1 MIGLIDIGIGNTQ
14 SLFFLIKKMGFDCI
28 KCKKE
33 EDLNNIDKIILPGVG
48 AFGQF
53 INELRK
59 NNLFESIEK
68 RVNNGIPILGICV
81 GFEVLFTDCDEFGFH
96 NGFNFIKGNV
106 RKLHTSK
113 KYKLPHVGWNNLKI
127 KNKKNLFK
135 DLDNNND
142 FYFCHSYVVK
152 NVEENNILSLTDY
165 SIEFISSVSK
175 NNIFGVQF
183 HPEKSQENGKKIIK
197 NFLNNI

>member
-48 AFGQF
+48 AFVQF

-68 RVNNGIPILGICV
+68 RVNNGIPIFGICV
-81 GFEVLFTDCDEFGFH
+81 GF
-96 NGFNFIKGNV
+96 
-106 RKLHTSK
+106 
-113 KYKLPHVGWNNLKI
+113 
-127 KNKKNLFK
+127 
-135 DLDNNND
+135 
-142 FYFCHSYVVK
+142 
-152 NVEENNILSLTDY
+152 
-165 SIEFISSVSK
+165 
-175 NNIFGVQF
+175 
-183 HPEKSQENGKKIIK
+183 
-197 NFLNNI
+197 